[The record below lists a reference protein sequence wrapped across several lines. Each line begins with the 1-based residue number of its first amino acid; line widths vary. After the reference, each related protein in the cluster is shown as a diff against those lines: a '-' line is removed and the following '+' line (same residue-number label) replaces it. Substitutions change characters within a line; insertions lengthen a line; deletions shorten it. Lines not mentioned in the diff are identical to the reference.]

1 MDLFLFPSVCNQIFD
16 NLPVHQR
23 LSAEEIDLQVVTV
36 AGIGDQEIKRLPA
49 NLKTH
54 QRTAAMVLSLF
65 CETVLTGKVAVV
77 RDVQAQCF
85 HNGRTCLVV
94 KNRFFIDIFCKE
106 YTGIFQLL
114 AFLQRFFYL
123 FSWILV
129 FQQCS
134 RFHFGLTAI
143 QQRNGIVHKV
153 INHMYGTA
161 VYIQHDVISI
171 IFILMDH
178 IKTPLFYSHKKT

>member
-65 CETVLTGKVAVV
+65 CETVLTG
-77 RDVQAQCF
+77 
-85 HNGRTCLVV
+85 
-94 KNRFFIDIFCKE
+94 
-106 YTGIFQLL
+106 Y
-114 AFLQRFFYL
+114 
-123 FSWILV
+123 
-129 FQQCS
+129 CS
-134 RFHFGLTAI
+134 RSD
-143 QQRNGIVHKV
+143 
-153 INHMYGTA
+153 M
-161 VYIQHDVISI
+161 
-171 IFILMDH
+171 
-178 IKTPLFYSHKKT
+178 